1 MYNRKH
7 KLSATIVSICL
18 IGLIGFKD
26 TGIFVKEYIST
37 KEDEVQVVFNK
48 EENVNIL
55 REMDETYL
63 IEKDGNRYEVPMDAL
78 IRTTKKTQKYIVTKN
93 TGVLDKPNGNTIRLL
108 NIDEIVQALKYEED
122 YGLFSTEDGIN
133 GYVNLSDVEVI
144 EENTVSYG
152 ISKIDKV
159 LKGDKAFYT
168 LVKGEIVAIKHFQEG
183 IYTIIDENDNEF
195 KVNEKYIELR
205 KGREKVSRGNVS
217 RRATSVTKVIEAA
230 YNALGK
236 PYVSG
241 DTGKRG
247 YDCSGLTYSIYLNVL
262 GTKLNRSSRDQVRN
276 GVEVKKSDLI
286 PGDLVFF
293 RTSGKGIGHVG
304 LYIGDNNMI
313 HASSGRKKVMISSLD
328 EAYYKTRYV
337 TARRIINH

>member
-7 KLSATIVSICL
+7 KLPATIIGLCL

-37 KEDEVQVVFNK
+37 KEDGTQVIFSK

-55 REMDETYL
+55 RETDEAY
-63 IEKDGNRYEVPMDAL
+63 IVQKESGRYEIPIDAM
-78 IRTTKKTQKYIVTKN
+78 IRTTRSTQKYIVTKN
-93 TGVLDKPNGNTIRLL
+93 TNILDKPNGIPIRPL
-108 NIDEIVQALKYEED
+108 NMDEIVQALKYEED

-133 GYVNLSDVEVI
+133 GYIRLSDIDVVVEKGI
-144 EENTVSYG
+144 SYG
-152 ISKIDKV
+152 VSKVDKV
-159 LKGDKAFYT
+159 LKNDKLFYT
-168 LVKGEIVAIKHFQEG
+168 LVNGETVAINDFKDD
-183 IYTIIDENDNEF
+183 IYTIVDESGNEF
-195 KVNEKYIELR
+195 KVSEKYIELR
-205 KGREKVSRGNVS
+205 KSREKVSRGNVS
-217 RRATSVTKVIEAA
+217 RRAASVTKVIEAA

-241 DTGKRG
+241 DTVKRG

-262 GTKLNRSSRDQVRN
+262 GMKLNRSSSDQAKN
-276 GVEVKKSDLI
+276 GVEVNKADLI

-293 RTSGKGIGHVG
+293 RTTGKGIGHVG
-304 LYIGDNNMI
+304 LYIGENNMI

-328 EAYYKTRYV
+328 EDYYRTRYI
-337 TARRIINH
+337 TARRIINN